1 MIFFLV
7 VIYYVLICAEF
18 LAFVF
23 LIVYVGA
30 VAILFLFVIMLLNVK
45 ELTAASE
52 SRVSVSQL
60 LLLFATGPAIFA
72 SAGRLTFL
80 VDGLQGH
87 ESVATS
93 ADSIRHFVSTQY
105 LDILL
110 FGLQLYTRLSYLF
123 VLISLLLLVA
133 LLGSIVLATG
143 AQNDFTP
150 HNSRSPLHHG
160 NRALPV

>member
-1 MIFFLV
+1 MIAIFFLV

-45 ELTAASE
+45 ELTAAAD
-52 SRVSVSQL
+52 SRLTAGQL
-60 LLLFATGPAIFA
+60 LLLLVSVPAILA

-80 VDGLQGH
+80 LDSLRGH
-87 ESVATS
+87 EALASNAE
-93 ADSIRHFVSTQY
+93 SIRSFVSTQY

-110 FGLQLYTRLSYLF
+110 FGLQLYTRARPRTRAGPAR
-123 VLISLLLLVA
+123 LI
-133 LLGSIVLATG
+133 
-143 AQNDFTP
+143 
-150 HNSRSPLHHG
+150 R
-160 NRALPV
+160 